1 MIERDEVLER
11 ALTAYGMPSKS
22 GGWPGSAMI
31 RLNAHE
37 LALYLDQALDEA
49 EVAAMH
55 AAGQTVKRG
64 DILTTFEDVQACPRG
79 SALLCREGEVFWLPP
94 GVGTQ
99 RVWLAAGYD
108 PDVFSWDDA
117 EVLDW
122 APVTVIHLG
131 AGD

>member
-11 ALTAYGMPSKS
+11 ALTAYAHPVPAT
-22 GGWPGSAMI
+22 GWAGSRTIAG
-31 RLNAHE
+31 LAHQ

-55 AAGQTVKRG
+55 AAGQTAKPG
-64 DILTTFEDVQACPRG
+64 DILTALEQVQACPRG